1 MVQDGNMNDN
11 NMFLFIMHEWIFFE
25 FRSNESEKYSN
36 PLINGKI
43 EILLIKKNKCVILP
57 NTYLET
63 K

>member
-36 PLINGKI
+36 PLINGKT
-43 EILLIKKNKCVILP
+43 EILLIKKNKCVI
-57 NTYLET
+57 YS
-63 K
+63 